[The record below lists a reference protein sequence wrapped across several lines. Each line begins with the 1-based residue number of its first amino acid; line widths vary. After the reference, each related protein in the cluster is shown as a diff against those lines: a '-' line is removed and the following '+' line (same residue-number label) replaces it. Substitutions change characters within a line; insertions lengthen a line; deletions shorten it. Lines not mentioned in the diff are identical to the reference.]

1 MTLETNAFTTYLAK
15 GNREDLTDVIYRIS
29 PTDTPFLSGVDKET
43 ASATYHE
50 WQTQALATASST
62 NAQIEGD
69 AATADAATATVRLG
83 NYTQIARKI
92 PRVTGTQQAVDHA
105 GRGSEM
111 AYQEMLKGLELKT
124 DIESS
129 LLAST
134 TGSTSGSSSG
144 IRRVGPVNAW
154 ISSNTVIAATGTT
167 TGEDPSPIDGTDI
180 RTDAAPLRAFTEADL
195 KSALQKCWTNGGKP
209 DTIMVGGFNK
219 QQFSMFTG
227 RASPTEDTR
236 AKKITA
242 SVDAYE
248 SDFGTLRVVANR
260 FMRARDVLI
269 LQMDMWAIAYLKGR
283 RMVSEELGKT
293 GDTQWRQIIAEYT
306 LEARNEKASGAVY
319 DVTTS

>member
-1 MTLETNAFTTYLAK
+1 MALETNAFTTYLAK

-29 PTDTPFLSGVDKET
+29 PTDTPFLSGIDKENAT
-43 ASATYHE
+43 ATYHE
-50 WQTQALATASST
+50 WQTQALAAVSST

-111 AYQEMLKGLELKT
+111 AYQEMLKGLELKR
-124 DIESS
+124 DIETS

-144 IRRVGPVNAW
+144 IRRIGGYNAW
-154 ISSNTVIAATGTT
+154 ITTNSTFQSTGADATG
-167 TGEDPSPIDGTDI
+167 DGTNFRD
-180 RTDAAPLRAFTEADL
+180 DAGAAQLVAFTEPML
-195 KSALQKCWTNGGKP
+195 KSVLQQCWTAGGKP
-209 DTIMVGGFNK
+209 DTIMAGGFNK
-219 QQFSMFTG
+219 QQFSLFNG
-227 RASPTEDTR
+227 RASPIED
-236 AKKITA
+236 AKSKKITA
-242 SVDAYE
+242 AVDAYE
-248 SDFGTLRVVANR
+248 SDFGTLKVVPNR
-260 FMRARDVLI
+260 FSRTRDVLVI
-269 LQMDMWAIAYLKGR
+269 QMDMWAIAYLNGR

-306 LEARNEKASGAVY
+306 LEARNEASSGGIY
-319 DVTTS
+319 DLTSS